1 MGMYFIFVTG
11 TAGSGK
17 TTLTASLIDFLTQ
30 AGMDVAAA
38 NLDPAVERLP
48 YVPDFDVRQYVD
60 AGEIMRKYG
69 LGPNSSLVAATDM
82 ALTKATEIR
91 EEMDKL
97 RANYVIVDTPGQ
109 IELFA
114 YRNSGRMLLTLL
126 SEDSKSV
133 NLFLLDSFLTK
144 EPRSYLS
151 LLLLSSSVK
160 FRLNLPQ
167 VNLLSKVDLL
177 TPQELEKITAWSEGE
192 ELIDALGI
200 VDDNSYELASSV
212 IQYASS
218 PPTPVS
224 AIEGKGL
231 GKFTLKFRE
240 FSQAERTTTP
250 RNLTPIYN
258 ILLTRFYTN
267 ESKGSRC
274 PGLQENNRG
283 CS

>member
-1 MGMYFIFVTG
+1 MYFIFVTG

-231 GKFTLKFRE
+231 GEVYAQVQRILAGGEDYYTE
-240 FSQAERTTTP
+240 EP
-250 RNLTPIYN
+250 NPNL
-258 ILLTRFYTN
+258 
-267 ESKGSRC
+267 
-274 PGLQENNRG
+274 
-283 CS
+283 